1 MQECGWPAYAVLF
14 FALVAFVAAIAA
26 LAMAALR
33 ARHAMVAATLALAL
47 ALAVAAAALGPMGT
61 FLQQRKVDE
70 ILATESIDP
79 SAKARIF
86 EAGYAEA
93 AQCTNLGLGFGALP
107 LVLASVAIALAFAR
121 RPLPE

>member
-1 MQECGWPAYAVLF
+1 MVQACGWPAYAVLF
-14 FALVAFVAAIAA
+14 FALVALVAALVA

-33 ARHAMVAATLALAL
+33 VRNATVAATLALAL
-47 ALAVAAAALGPMGT
+47 AVAASALGPMGT
-61 FLQQRKVDE
+61 FLQQREVDE

-79 SAKARIF
+79 AAKARIF

-93 AQCTNLGLGFGALP
+93 GQCTNLGLGFGALP

-121 RPLPE
+121 RSSPE